1 MAPTLLDRVDATL
14 GSGIE
19 RAMVRHH
26 MRRLRRRGQLRAL
39 VPGSDTL
46 WATTAQPPREGNR
59 MEVLIDGANAL
70 PAMAE
75 AIRGARHHVHICS
88 WNFEPDFHPERH
100 GDGSPVKELLADTA
114 QRVPV
119 RMLVWAGAPVPVFK
133 PSRQAV
139 KEAREQ
145 LVRGTKIQCVL

>member
-19 RAMVRHH
+19 RAMIRHH
-26 MRRLRRRGQLRAL
+26 MRRLRRHGQLRAL
-39 VPGSDTL
+39 APGSDTL
-46 WATTAQPPREGNR
+46 WATTAPAPREGNR

-75 AIRGARHHVHICS
+75 AIRQARHHVHICS
-88 WNFEPDFHPERH
+88 WSFEPDFRPERQ
-100 GDGSPVKELLADTA
+100 GGGSAVKELLAEA
-114 QRVPV
+114 AERVPV

-133 PSRQAV
+133 PSRRTV
-139 KEAREQ
+139 TEAREQ
-145 LVRGTKIQCVL
+145 LV